1 MLEIVYK
8 GVNNMEGLYENIISG
23 KDKISVVGLGYVG
36 IQLAVEFGKRIDVI
50 GFDINNKKV
59 QDYKKG
65 IDPTNEVDR
74 GDLAKASILFTAD
87 EAMLKKARFH
97 IVAVPTPVNRD
108 KTPDLGPIKS
118 ATQAVARNLNADSVI
133 VYESTVYPGLVE
145 EICIPILERVSGLK
159 CGVDFKVGY
168 SPERITPGDK
178 THSITNVVKI
188 VSGIDEETLDLVAK
202 VYSIIITGE
211 KLYRAESI
219 KVAEAAK
226 VIENTQRDLIIALM
240 NEFSIIFNKLGLDT
254 KAVLSAA
261 ATKWNFIP
269 LSPGIVGGHCIGVD
283 PYYLAYKAEEIG
295 CHPQLIL
302 AGRMVNDG
310 AGKYIAEN
318 TIKQIVKAHKQI
330 SGCEVL
336 VVGFSYK
343 EDVPDIRNTKVI
355 DIVNELKE
363 YDVKVQ
369 VADCIVNQ
377 EEVFEQYGFRLSD
390 FNNANNIDAIIYAV
404 PHEQYRDIP
413 LGELMKKFRDETG
426 VLIDIKGTYSKS
438 EAEKN
443 GFLYWSL

>member
-1 MLEIVYK
+1 
-8 GVNNMEGLYENIISG
+8 MEGLYENIISG
-23 KDKISVVGLGYVG
+23 RDKISVVGLGYVG
-36 IQLAVEFGKRIDVI
+36 IQLAVQFGKRVGVI
-50 GFDINNKKV
+50 GFDISAKKV
-59 QDYKKG
+59 QAYKKG
-65 IDPTNEVDR
+65 LDPTNELDKE
-74 GDLAKASILFTAD
+74 DLAKADILFTTD
-87 EAMLKKARFH
+87 ESMLKEAQFH

-118 ATQAVARNLNADSVI
+118 ATQTVARNLNIGCVI

-145 EICIPILERVSGLK
+145 EVCIPILEKESGLK
-159 CGVDFKVGY
+159 CGSDFKVGY

-178 THSITNVVKI
+178 SHSITNVIKI
-188 VSGIDEETLDLVAK
+188 VSGMDEETLELVAK
-202 VYSIIITGE
+202 VYSIIIAGE

-261 ATKWNFIP
+261 ATKWNFIS

-318 TIKQIVKAHKQI
+318 TIKQIVKARKQI

-336 VVGFSYK
+336 IVGFSYK

-363 YDVKVQ
+363 YDVKVR
-369 VADCIVNQ
+369 VADCIVDQ
-377 EEVFEQYGFRLSD
+377 DEVFEQYGFRLSD
-390 FNNANNIDAIIYAV
+390 FNMTNNVDAIIYAV
-404 PHEQYRDIP
+404 PHMQYRDIP
-413 LGELMKKFRDETG
+413 LKELMMKFRDETG
-426 VLIDIKGTYSKS
+426 VLIDVKGTYSKR
-438 EAEKN
+438 EAENN